1 MLLVTT
7 RRSRKVAEER
17 MRFVANVTH
26 ELRTPLTVIRGA
38 AHNLKRG
45 IVKDPTAID
54 NYAGLILDH
63 AESLGAMVEQVLQL
77 SGGRRGQAVREPV
90 ELGPVLHAAAQTVR
104 NDPKFSGSKIDLQL
118 PDKIPV
124 VIGDPAALLRA
135 FQNLIEN
142 AAKHGGPGTT
152 IEITLLVADHSLE
165 IMISDQGPGI
175 PANEMNEIFE
185 PFFRGSRARS
195 GQVRGS
201 GLGLSLV
208 KSIVVAHGG
217 DVSVTTE
224 IGTGST
230 FTVSL
235 PIPPP

>member
-1 MLLVTT
+1 M
-7 RRSRKVAEER
+7 
-17 MRFVANVTH
+17 
-26 ELRTPLTVIRGA
+26 
-38 AHNLKRG
+38 
-45 IVKDPTAID
+45 
-54 NYAGLILDH
+54 
-63 AESLGAMVEQVLQL
+63 
-77 SGGRRGQAVREPV
+77 
-90 ELGPVLHAAAQTVR
+90 
-104 NDPKFSGSKIDLQL
+104 
-118 PDKIPV
+118 